1 MLELLLFLGR
11 EQYCEGSF
19 LSTHSDN
26 SLPQIRPP
34 FHGGGTKHGF
44 MKATTLPYIL
54 PCSFSLLCGYYEKL
68 DGFVKVLVTSC

>member
-34 FHGGGTKHGF
+34 FHGGGTKLQV
-44 MKATTLPYIL
+44 ARVSRPLQAIL
-54 PCSFSLLCGYYEKL
+54 HAAL
-68 DGFVKVLVTSC
+68 